1 MIDMNGKDSPDPATG
16 MGRSSGPDSGPESGP
31 ESGMRPPEKPRGFL
45 SFLTWPFL
53 LAQLAALDHALGGL
67 IRPAAAV
74 ESADTDQAPASA
86 GDAGSG
92 ELSDREYPAMQMTA
106 AEEPRPESRDSEGAD
121 PTDAGFGGDSHVG
134 VPETPIADDHVLSGV
149 GLTGAIVVNGGSSGG
164 GGGPLG
170 AHMTP
175 NAQIPAAGA
184 SDGSGTWSIPDVWD
198 SMGWSQ
204 PDGIGG
210 LSDFGEVLPGVG
222 TTVGNVTGIAG
233 EVLQTAEPVVD
244 SVLPTLAAATNAV
257 TGVVGGALEATEV
270 VVESVP
276 ATLDAAT
283 DAVTGVVGGTLKVT
297 EPVLDSALSTLNA
310 ITDAATGGGGFLGS
324 GGSLA
329 FEAQPSPASGTDDL
343 FSGGRYTDYGLAMR
357 TDGTDTAAG
366 GVDPDRDPVDAEGS
380 APQDGDRGGAEASG
394 DDATD
399 QGEHDSNDL
408 LHAAPAPVFAELASA
423 LDDAALRGGDSLL

>member
-1 MIDMNGKDSPDPATG
+1 
-16 MGRSSGPDSGPESGP
+16 
-31 ESGMRPPEKPRGFL
+31 
-45 SFLTWPFL
+45 
-53 LAQLAALDHALGGL
+53 
-67 IRPAAAV
+67 
-74 ESADTDQAPASA
+74 
-86 GDAGSG
+86 
-92 ELSDREYPAMQMTA
+92 
-106 AEEPRPESRDSEGAD
+106 
-121 PTDAGFGGDSHVG
+121 
-134 VPETPIADDHVLSGV
+134 
-149 GLTGAIVVNGGSSGG
+149 
-164 GGGPLG
+164 
-170 AHMTP
+170 MTP
-175 NAQIPAAGA
+175 NAQMPAAGA

-198 SMGWSQ
+198 SMGWNQ

-210 LSDFGEVLPGVG
+210 LSDFGEVFPSVG
-222 TTVGNVTGIAG
+222 TTVDTVTGIAG
-233 EVLQTAEPVVD
+233 DVLQAAEPVVD
-244 SVLPTLAAATNAV
+244 SVLPTL
-257 TGVVGGALEATEV
+257 
-270 VVESVP
+270 
-276 ATLDAAT
+276 

-310 ITDAATGGGGFLGS
+310 ITEAATGGGGFLGS
-324 GGSLA
+324 GGSLS